1 MSQPS
6 GSSVAIDP
14 TSASCRSGTSSR
26 ASRHAAMTPSGS
38 FQGSKRET
46 CVTSG
51 LSVRTPIHSSTWR
64 AVSYGSPRFFGFRGS
79 IAGGMISARRRQIGG
94 DELRHREDRSVVFGQ
109 ERAQEAPDDVV
120 RVGGVDVRAPDPARA
135 SLAGEP
141 EQRGRLRIVD
151 EDEVVAGVEA
161 GGVRARRRE
170 VPRLVCVAEL
180 DGRPLQAVVDR
191 LRHLE
196 ERLVAADDAPV
207 GLQALVV
214 EQRHH
219 RTQQLRHPAA
229 VRRRVEVEDARAA
242 QRARRVGRPRP
253 AARRG
258 RSPGTTRAKTL
269 RRLRR
274 RASAAHPSGIWGRS
288 APPAPRATASAS
300 DLQCRRCLWTARPF
314 ADINR

>member
-1 MSQPS
+1 MARYMSQPS

-26 ASRHAAMTPSGS
+26 ASRHAAMTPERILPGIEARDLRD
-38 FQGSKRET
+38 QRLVGAHADPLQH
-46 CVTSG
+46 
-51 LSVRTPIHSSTWR
+51 LSRGVVGEPEVLR
-64 AVSYGSPRFFGFRGS
+64 VPRIDRGRDDL
-79 IAGGMISARRRQIGG
+79 GRRRQIGG

-120 RVGGVDVRAPDPARA
+120 RVGGVDVRAPNPARA

-141 EQRGRLRIVD
+141 EQGGRLRIVD

-161 GGVRARRRE
+161 GGVRPRRRE
-170 VPRLVCVAEL
+170 VPRLVSVAQI

-207 GLQALVV
+207 GLHALVD

-242 QRARRVGRPRP
+242 QRPRRIGHRVQQIVGGDPP
-253 AARRG
+253 V
-258 RSPGTTRAKTL
+258 RSE
-269 RRLRR
+269 
-274 RASAAHPSGIWGRS
+274 
-288 APPAPRATASAS
+288 
-300 DLQCRRCLWTARPF
+300 
-314 ADINR
+314 